1 MKNLLKRRKEVKEQ
15 MLGDKLDKTGTV
27 AIMKNYLGDFQ
38 ELEDQTMSMME
49 KTSRKNPRGQPF
61 YICKVCGKEDINGNL
76 KTHIEANHLEGVSIP
91 CNNCEKTFR
100 CKKSLGTHIRR
111 NHNGN

>member
-1 MKNLLKRRKEVKEQ
+1 

-49 KTSRKNPRGQPF
+49 KLQERIQGGSHFIFAK
-61 YICKVCGKEDINGNL
+61 CVEK
-76 KTHIEANHLEGVSIP
+76 KT
-91 CNNCEKTFR
+91 
-100 CKKSLGTHIRR
+100 
-111 NHNGN
+111 